1 MWCFD
6 FIIFIK
12 EINLRI
18 WEIVLE
24 LIGMRLNKGFVYI
37 IECDLLLIW
46 ENDEYVFDIMYEV
59 VLYVYIL
66 NNSNNY

>member
-1 MWCFD
+1 
-6 FIIFIK
+6 
-12 EINLRI
+12 
-18 WEIVLE
+18 
-24 LIGMRLNKGFVYI
+24 MRLNKGFVYI
-37 IECDLLLIW
+37 IECVLLLIW